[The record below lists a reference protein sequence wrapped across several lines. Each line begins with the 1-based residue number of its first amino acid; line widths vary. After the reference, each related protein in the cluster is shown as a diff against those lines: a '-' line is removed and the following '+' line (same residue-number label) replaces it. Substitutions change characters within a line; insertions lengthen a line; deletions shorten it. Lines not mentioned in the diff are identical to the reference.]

1 MDSVIVQVVLV
12 ATLAGFI
19 QGLSGFAFALVAT
32 SLLAWVVEP
41 QVLAPTV
48 VITSLLGQI
57 TSLSS
62 AGTRPRAEQATPFLI
77 GGVLGVPAGV
87 LLLPLLDAT
96 AFRASIGIVLIVYC
110 SVMLG
115 IKELPVFRHGGKRA
129 DGGVGLLAGILGG
142 ATGIP
147 GPPVILWC
155 ALRGWDK
162 EIQRATFQSFFIGI
176 QVLIVG
182 FYFATG
188 LVNARSLRLVLAAA
202 LPIVISA
209 WLGSRI
215 FRRFTNHD
223 FQRLIFSLL
232 LLSGIALVSSGL

>member
-1 MDSVIVQVVLV
+1 MDPVIVQVILV

-32 SLLAWVVEP
+32 SLLAWTIEP

-48 VITSLLGQI
+48 VITSLLGQV

-62 AGTRPRAEQATPFLI
+62 VRAPARLAHATPFLI
-77 GGVLGVPAGV
+77 GGALGVPAGA

-96 AFRASIGIVLIVYC
+96 AFRTSIGMVLILYC

-115 IKELPVFRHGGKRA
+115 IKELPLFRRGGKRA

-147 GPPVILWC
+147 GPPIILWC

-162 EIQRATFQSFFIGI
+162 ETQRATFQSFFIGI
-176 QVLIVG
+176 QVLILG
-182 FYFATG
+182 IYIATG
-188 LVNARSLRLVLAAA
+188 LVNARSLQLVLVAA
-202 LPIVISA
+202 LPIIISA
-209 WLGSRI
+209 WFGLRV
-215 FRRFTNHD
+215 FKRFTEHD
-223 FQRLIFSLL
+223 FQRVIFGLL
-232 LLSGIALVSSGL
+232 LVSGITLVVSGL

>member
-1 MDSVIVQVVLV
+1 MDPVIVQVIVV

-32 SLLAWVVEP
+32 SLLAWIVEP

-62 AGTRPRAEQATPFLI
+62 VGTRLRAEHATPFLI
-77 GGVLGVPAGV
+77 GGVLGVPVGV

-115 IKELPVFRHGGKRA
+115 IKELPVFRRGNKRA

-162 EIQRATFQSFFIGI
+162 ETQRATSQSFFIGI

-182 FYFATG
+182 FYLATG
-188 LVNARSLRLVLAAA
+188 LVNARSLQLVLAAA
-202 LPIVISA
+202 LPIIISA

-223 FQRLIFSLL
+223 FQRLIFGLL
-232 LLSGIALVSSGL
+232 LISGIALVSSGL

>member
-1 MDSVIVQVVLV
+1 MDPVIVQVIAV

-32 SLLAWVVEP
+32 SLLAWIVEP

-62 AGTRPRAEQATPFLI
+62 VGTRPRAERATPFLI

-96 AFRASIGIVLIVYC
+96 AFRASIGSVLIVYC

-115 IKELPVFRHGGKRA
+115 IKELPVFRRGGKRA

-162 EIQRATFQSFFIGI
+162 ETQRATFQSFFIGI

-202 LPIVISA
+202 LPIIISA

-223 FQRLIFSLL
+223 FQKLIFGLL
-232 LLSGIALVSSGL
+232 LISGIALVSSGL

>member
-1 MDSVIVQVVLV
+1 MDPVIVQVIVV
-12 ATLAGFI
+12 ATLAGLI

-32 SLLAWVVEP
+32 SLLAWIVEP

-62 AGTRPRAEQATPFLI
+62 VGTRLRAEHATPFLI
-77 GGVLGVPAGV
+77 GGVLGVPVGV

-115 IKELPVFRHGGKRA
+115 IKELPVFRRGGKRA

-162 EIQRATFQSFFIGI
+162 ETQRATSQSFFIGI

-182 FYFATG
+182 FYLATG
-188 LVNARSLRLVLAAA
+188 LVNARSLQLVLVAA
-202 LPIVISA
+202 LPIIISA

-223 FQRLIFSLL
+223 FQRLIFGLL
-232 LLSGIALVSSGL
+232 LISGIALVSSGL